1 MKLAA
6 FIELNLGKFVPVNW
20 DIIADLKQSFDEK
33 FNDMYFATES
43 SVIPSIKP
51 FTWFNNNIWYFLMNH
66 GEPRRSPLLLN
77 SDTSDTWN
85 KTILKTCKFFGIPRK

>member
-1 MKLAA
+1 MKSAA

-51 FTWFNNNIWYFLMNH
+51 FT
-66 GEPRRSPLLLN
+66 
-77 SDTSDTWN
+77 
-85 KTILKTCKFFGIPRK
+85 